1 MCTIGIHPNLKARY
15 QWQYGI
21 LVREA
26 AQAGLKVVSG
36 QFDHLV
42 TPGQSVKPA
51 PKKITFSP
59 SPFNG
64 GGRAA

>member
-1 MCTIGIHPNLKARY
+1 MATIGIHPNLKNRY

-26 AQAGLKVVSG
+26 AKAGLKIVSG

-42 TPGQSVKPA
+42 TPGQSVKPV
-51 PKKITFSP
+51 PKKTTLSP
-59 SPFNG
+59 TPFNG